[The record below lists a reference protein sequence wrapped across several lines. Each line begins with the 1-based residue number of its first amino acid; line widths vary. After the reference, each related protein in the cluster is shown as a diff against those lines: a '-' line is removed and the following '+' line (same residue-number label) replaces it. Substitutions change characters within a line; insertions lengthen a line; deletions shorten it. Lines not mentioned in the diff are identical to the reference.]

1 MKTNIEMPFWDHA
14 EELRRRCFYVMGA
27 WCAAAVVCYAFTDW
41 MLQKILDPVGR
52 VIFLYPA
59 EAFIVRLKL
68 ACWAGLAVTVPWIF
82 AQTWIFVRQGLQGR
96 EYRSVLLWG
105 LVGLAGSGVGVLF
118 GHFLL
123 VPYAVQFLLGF
134 GSSVLQ
140 PMITAQQYLEFY
152 LSLVAF
158 SALIFELPL
167 AMVMLTYL
175 GVLDPER
182 VKFYRRHAYV
192 AIFIAA
198 AVLSPPDAVTQILL
212 AVPLCGL
219 YELGLAFSHSVKR
232 HREGL

>member
-1 MKTNIEMPFWDHA
+1 MKPNLEMPFWDHA
-14 EELRRRCFYVMGA
+14 EELRRRCFYIAGA
-27 WCAAAVVCYAFTDW
+27 WCVAAVVCYAFTDW
-41 MLQKILDPVGR
+41 MLQRILDPVGR

-68 ACWAGLAVTVPWIF
+68 ACWAGLAVTAPWIF
-82 AQTWIFVRQGLQGR
+82 VQAWIFVRQGLRGR
-96 EYRSVLLWG
+96 EHKSVFLWG
-105 LVGLAGSGVGVLF
+105 LTSLAGCSMGVLF

-123 VPYAVQFLLGF
+123 VPYTVQFLLGF

-152 LSLVAF
+152 ISMVAF
-158 SALIFELPL
+158 SGLIFELPL

-175 GVLDPER
+175 GVLNPER
-182 VKFYRRHAYV
+182 VRFYRRHAYV
-192 AIFIAA
+192 SIFIIA

-219 YELGLAFSHSVKR
+219 YELGLAFSYYVKGR
-232 HREGL
+232 RESL